1 MAKTKNKKKKSSNKT
16 IKPKVKKELKVKVV
30 AKSKKGKTA
39 SKLSKPIKVKKPPMI
54 TDDEILAR
62 LRKWIPKI
70 VYNTTSRYV
79 GGALASIFNEADM
92 TALAEDTSLEV
103 LRRVKI
109 GLKNPNHRESVDL
122 KGCEAYFKTAFKNQC
137 LKVYEKF
144 GKTDIRAGVQTIGSD
159 EAMAVAAAKN
169 LYSPEDTYLMNN
181 QLDMIFDTLKSTDEE
196 FNNMVKTYASRSNRE
211 VSPTELQHFKPIFQ
225 YLLDGY
231 TAEEIETKLG
241 ITNSDFLRQKRLL
254 FECVKLKHSS
264 ALQDMKEHFE
274 CPEDYR
280 VHVRDVNKRQ
290 KLKQAIKD
298 FKPKFLFYVHT
309 TVDSVNKEE
318 FTAVLY
324 ARIEMYDR
332 FDNKSNKVPPKLL
345 KIKEIKGSNPEQEMT
360 KVKNILW
367 QESRNSLL
375 KKDVEKEAYSYLEE
389 VKNKITS

>member
-1 MAKTKNKKKKSSNKT
+1 MTKTKNNKKSSET
-16 IKPKVKKELKVKVV
+16 IKPKVKKQLKVKSVI
-30 AKSKKGKTA
+30 KSKKSVVIITKPLK
-39 SKLSKPIKVKKPPMI
+39 SVKLKKPPVI

-109 GLKNPNHRESVDL
+109 GLKNKNHRDSVDL

-137 LKVYEKF
+137 LKVYEKH

-181 QLDMIFDTLKSTDEE
+181 QLDMIFYTLKSRDDE

-211 VSPTELQHFKPIFQ
+211 VSQKELQHFKPIFQ

-254 FECVKLKHSS
+254 FEYVKSNHPS

-274 CPEDYR
+274 YSEDYR
-280 VHVRDVNKRQ
+280 VYVRDVNKRQ
-290 KLKQAIKD
+290 KLKQAIKK

-309 TVDSVNKEE
+309 TIDSVNKEK

-332 FDNKSNKVPPKLL
+332 FDNKSNKVPTKLL
-345 KIKEIKGSNPEQEMT
+345 KIKEIKGNNPEQEMT
-360 KVKNILW
+360 KIKNILW
-367 QESRNSLL
+367 EESRNSLI
-375 KKDVEKEAYSYLEE
+375 KKDVEKEAYSYFEE
-389 VKNKITS
+389 VKNNIIS